1 MYRQRRLHRS
11 LGPTH
16 RQLIRWL
23 RSPHSQSQQKKN
35 MTNSSPQSPPP
46 APPWKDRWMVL
57 TVSTQTFR
65 PSASCLL
72 MSTASSIDLLVDL
85 KEIQSGSPQVAF
97 PCCGRLKDYIL
108 CLSVL
113 IVIITPSSCG
123 VCGIFSL
130 PWFLLTPSLL
140 HVNTFPGSFYQL
152 PFVVP
157 FQMWAQQWT
166 AAMQI
171 IISQRKM
178 SPEHESVATARP
190 LRVGTTTTQFRVFR
204 TTNEPSKFLC
214 PMKDQC
220 TFPFVTQGLRVWSAR
235 GHFSLVP
242 PSSRFYSYTAN
253 SPTFVFGPHGMQ
265 LQRQKFHSQVYSCP
279 PPALSPADWAP
290 GLMLKFE
297 PPF

>member
-1 MYRQRRLHRS
+1 
-11 LGPTH
+11 
-16 RQLIRWL
+16 
-23 RSPHSQSQQKKN
+23 

-85 KEIQSGSPQVAF
+85 KEIQSGSPRVAF

-113 IVIITPSSCG
+113 IVIITPSSCV
-123 VCGIFSL
+123 VCAIFSL

-140 HVNTFPGSFYQL
+140 HLNAFPGSFYQL

-157 FQMWAQQWT
+157 FQMWAEQWT

-178 SPEHESVATARP
+178 SPEHESVATARL
-190 LRVGTTTTQFRVFR
+190 LRLWTTTTQFGVFR
-204 TTNEPSKFLC
+204 TTHGPSKILC
-214 PMKDQC
+214 PNESSVYISFGNSRPQSLKC
-220 TFPFVTQGLRVWSAR
+220 EGPLLSSPSTFLLLF
-235 GHFSLVP
+235 
-242 PSSRFYSYTAN
+242 
-253 SPTFVFGPHGMQ
+253 
-265 LQRQKFHSQVYSCP
+265 VYS
-279 PPALSPADWAP
+279 
-290 GLMLKFE
+290 
-297 PPF
+297 